1 MIDNLILLLQN
12 PVALVDLAINGV
24 LIGAIFV
31 LVAYGMA
38 LVWGVMNI
46 INICQGEFVILGGF
60 VAFYFSKWG
69 INPLFGVPAAF
80 ALLYLIGGG
89 FARTALARKLY
100 DRPWK
105 AVANIIALTVI
116 LVVVDRVWFAIAT
129 GSFALGSPH
138 SFIFVAI
145 ADNAGIGLLV
155 NMTVSYLL
163 VSVLINFIL
172 FGGLY
177 SVVIVRIVDRDLFT
191 SILATFGISIFM
203 SQTMNEIFS
212 SDVEIARHGLGTWTL
227 LDGGITLEQ
236 IKLVAFGLSMVIG
249 VALVIYMRNARSG
262 QAIRATAQNAR
273 AARIM
278 GIDTDAV
285 YARTYAL
292 NAAICGAAGALVA
305 MIFTIQAYGG
315 LAFTIRGFLV
325 VIVAGLG
332 NLAGVIVAGLSLG
345 AAEQVASFV
354 FGLEYQLA
362 FVFGMLVLIVMYR
375 QVRLG
380 FQRQYLR

>member
-1 MIDNLILLLQN
+1 MIDNLLLLIQH
-12 PVALVDLAINGV
+12 PVALVDLLINGL

-69 INPLFGVPAAF
+69 INPMFGVAAAF
-80 ALLYLIGGG
+80 ALL
-89 FARTALARKLY
+89 
-100 DRPWK
+100 
-105 AVANIIALTVI
+105 
-116 LVVVDRVWFAIAT
+116 LVVGW
-129 GSFALGSPH
+129 
-138 SFIFVAI
+138 
-145 ADNAGIGLLV
+145 LL
-155 NMTVSYLL
+155 YR
-163 VSVLINFIL
+163 
-172 FGGLY
+172 
-177 SVVIVRIVDRDLFT
+177 VVIFRIVDRDLFT
-191 SILATFGISIFM
+191 SILATFGISIFL
-203 SQTMNEIFS
+203 SQTMNEVFS
-212 SDVEIARHGLGTWTL
+212 ADVEIARHGLGTWSL

-236 IKLVAFGLSMVIG
+236 VKLAAFALSMVIG
-249 VALVIYMRNARSG
+249 LALVLYMRNSRSG

-315 LAFTIRGFLV
+315 LAFTVRGFLV

-332 NLAGVIVAGLSLG
+332 NLPGVIVAGLTLG
-345 AAEQVASFV
+345 AAEQVAGFV

-375 QVRLG
+375 QVRLS
-380 FQRQYLR
+380 FRRQYLR

>member
-1 MIDNLILLLQN
+1 MIDNLILLLEN
-12 PVALVDLAINGV
+12 PVAFVDLAINGV

-60 VAFYFSKWG
+60 VAFYFSKWD
-69 INPLFGVPAAF
+69 INPMLGVAAAF
-80 ALLYLIGGG
+80 ALLLIVGWI
-89 FARTALARKLY
+89 LY
-100 DRPWK
+100 R
-105 AVANIIALTVI
+105 LVI
-116 LVVVDRVWFAIAT
+116 F
-129 GSFALGSPH
+129 
-138 SFIFVAI
+138 
-145 ADNAGIGLLV
+145 
-155 NMTVSYLL
+155 
-163 VSVLINFIL
+163 
-172 FGGLY
+172 
-177 SVVIVRIVDRDLFT
+177 RIVDRDLFT
-191 SILATFGISIFM
+191 SILATFGISILL

-212 SDVEIARHGLGTWTL
+212 ADVEIARHGLGTWSL
-227 LDGGITLEQ
+227 FDGRITLEQ
-236 IKLVAFGLSMVIG
+236 VKLAAFALAMVIG
-249 VALVIYMRNARSG
+249 LALVLYMKNSRAG

-278 GIDTDAV
+278 GIDTNAV

-315 LAFTIRGFLV
+315 LAFTVRGFLV

-332 NLAGVIVAGLSLG
+332 NLPGVIIAGLSLG

-362 FVFGMLVLIVMYR
+362 FVFGMLVLIVIYR
-375 QVRLG
+375 QIRLG
-380 FQRQYLR
+380 FRRQYLR